1 MTYKFISLPIE
12 LASEKLKSQLH
23 TPMTDDTLLIS
34 YLAEMDIMGF
44 SSILS
49 EKEKEYM
56 CESEKE
62 FHEKVSHEKL
72 MRLLWNLNTLR

>member
-12 LASEKLKSQLH
+12 LASDELMSNLH
-23 TPMTDDTLLIS
+23 NPRSDETLLVS
-34 YLAEMDIMGF
+34 YIIDANILGF

-72 MRLLWNLNTLR
+72 MRLL